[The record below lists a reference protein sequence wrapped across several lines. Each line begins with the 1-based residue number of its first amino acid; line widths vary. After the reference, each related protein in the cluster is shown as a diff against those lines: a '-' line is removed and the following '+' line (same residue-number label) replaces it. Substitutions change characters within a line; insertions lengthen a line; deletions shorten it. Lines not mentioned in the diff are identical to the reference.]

1 MKQAVKIAT
10 QHDFS
15 ALQQQICFKVTSH
28 GPNVISTTN
37 LASRAETAPQALWE
51 AHLNL
56 KQLSHMLQL
65 SQTTVSRALN
75 GYPEVNEET
84 RRRVVDA
91 AKRHGYRPNPS
102 ARRLATGKTG
112 MIGYV
117 LPTGSAVDID
127 PHFVEFL
134 SGLGDYARAHELDL
148 VLSPADAEDQ
158 ETTYRRIVANKQVDA
173 VYVSSPRPR
182 DNRVALLDTLGL
194 PFLVH
199 GRSDGFDFDYPYL
212 DIDNE
217 GAFHEATRLLI
228 QLGHQRIALING
240 DDRETFAI
248 HRERGVRRALAGNG
262 LALPDDQVSSSAMT
276 EESGY
281 RAARRVLEGGS
292 APTAILCSSLIMA
305 LGVVRA
311 VRELGLTIPG
321 DLSLI
326 AHDDV
331 FSWLKPENFSVPLST
346 TRSSIRAAGAR
357 VAERLIARLSGLED
371 GARGE
376 VWPVD
381 LVVRGSIAGAPAGS

>member
-1 MKQAVKIAT
+1 M
-10 QHDFS
+10 
-15 ALQQQICFKVTSH
+15 
-28 GPNVISTTN
+28 
-37 LASRAETAPQALWE
+37 
-51 AHLNL
+51 NL
-56 KQLSHMLQL
+56 KQLSQMLQL

-148 VLSPADAEDQ
+148 VLSPADAEEQ

-217 GAFHEATRLLI
+217 GAFHEAARLLI
-228 QLGHQRIALING
+228 QLGHRRIALING
-240 DDRETFAI
+240 DDSETFAI
-248 HRERGVRRALAGNG
+248 HRERGVRRALAGSG
-262 LALPDDQVSSSAMT
+262 LALPDDRVSSTVMT
-276 EESGY
+276 EENGY
-281 RAARRVLEGGS
+281 RAARRLLEADA
-292 APTAILCSSLIMA
+292 APTAVLCSSLIMA

-311 VRELGLTIPG
+311 VRELGLSIPG

-331 FSWLKPENFSVPLST
+331 FPWLKPENFSVPLST
-346 TRSSIRAAGAR
+346 TRSSIRSAGAR

-381 LVVRGSIAGAPAGS
+381 LVVRGSIAGAPSGS

>member
-1 MKQAVKIAT
+1 M
-10 QHDFS
+10 
-15 ALQQQICFKVTSH
+15 
-28 GPNVISTTN
+28 
-37 LASRAETAPQALWE
+37 
-51 AHLNL
+51 NL
-56 KQLSHMLQL
+56 KQLSHMLEL

-117 LPTGSAVDID
+117 LPTGASVDID

-134 SGLGDYARAHELDL
+134 SGLGDYARSHELDL
-148 VLSPADAEDQ
+148 VLSPADADDQ
-158 ETTYRRIVANKQVDA
+158 ETTYRRIVANRQVDA
-173 VYVSSPRPR
+173 VYISSPRPADR
-182 DNRVALLDTLGL
+182 RVALLDALGI
-194 PFLVH
+194 PFIVH
-199 GRSDGFDFDYPYL
+199 GRSEGLDFDYSFT

-217 GAFHEATRLLI
+217 GAFHEAARLLV
-228 QLGHQRIALING
+228 QLGHRRLALING
-240 DDRETFAI
+240 DTGETFAV
-248 HRERGVRRALAGNG
+248 HRERGVRRALAGSG
-262 LALPDDQVSSSAMT
+262 LMLADGLVSSMAMT
-276 EESGY
+276 EENGY
-281 RAARRVLEGGS
+281 RAARRLLESGEP
-292 APTAILCSSLIMA
+292 PTAIMCSSLIMS

-311 VRELGLTIPG
+311 VRDLGLTIPA
-321 DLSLI
+321 DLSLV

-331 FSWLKPENFSVPLST
+331 FPWLKPENFSVPLST

-357 VAERLIARLSGLED
+357 IAERLAARIAGLED

-381 LVVRGSIAGAPAGS
+381 LVVRASIAGAPA